1 MKRIALTAA
10 VLALLQPALAGD
22 LTVDGN
28 IHATTNVTAARL
40 VSAPA
45 IRAPFDPSLV
55 VVDSGSLSD
64 DWSHLNVLHMGGTAT
79 TNIVHAAGGPNSMN
93 LGIVKLWNGA
103 TFDIGTHDNVPMLAI
118 ANVANRG
125 TLKASCTWNN
135 ILLGSVNGW
144 GSSTASNTEAIVQYM
159 GTSLGLLS
167 VQGGSRLYT
176 DFVEAGIVAGRLE
189 EYSRLYAYSNFK
201 PLLCVAYLNNRADAQ
216 IQTDG
221 AAGAILNCPNGE
233 KNLITG
239 AGTLSV
245 GRSITNTHAYA
256 MAFGSG
262 IRTLE
267 TNAVHARKFIAAE
280 DMTVAG
286 RPVATLTFIPRQG
299 DIGMGSYTNAP

>member
-1 MKRIALTAA
+1 MKRTALATA

-22 LTVDGN
+22 LEVDGN
-28 IHATTNVTAARL
+28 IHATTNVTAAGL

-45 IRAPFDPSLV
+45 IRAPFDPNLV
-55 VVDSGSLSD
+55 VIDSGSLSD

-79 TNIVHAAGGPNSMN
+79 TNVIASGGGPNSMN
-93 LGIVKLWNGA
+93 LGIVKLWSGA
-103 TFDIGTHDNVPMLAI
+103 TFDIGTYDNVPMLAI

-125 TLKASCTWNN
+125 TLKASCTWDN
-135 ILLGSVNGW
+135 ILLGSINGY
-144 GSSTASNTEAIVQYM
+144 GASTASNTEAIVQYM

-167 VQGGSRLYT
+167 VQKGCRLYT
-176 DFVEAGIVAGRLE
+176 DFVEAGIVAGRLD
-189 EYSRLYAYSNFK
+189 EYSRLYAYSAFK

-216 IQTDG
+216 IQTAG
-221 AAGAILNCPNGE
+221 AAAVILNCPNGE

-245 GRSITNTHAYA
+245 GCSITNTHAYA
-256 MAFGSG
+256 MAFGAR
-262 IRTLE
+262 IRTTE
-267 TNAVHARKFIAAE
+267 TNAVHARKFIATE